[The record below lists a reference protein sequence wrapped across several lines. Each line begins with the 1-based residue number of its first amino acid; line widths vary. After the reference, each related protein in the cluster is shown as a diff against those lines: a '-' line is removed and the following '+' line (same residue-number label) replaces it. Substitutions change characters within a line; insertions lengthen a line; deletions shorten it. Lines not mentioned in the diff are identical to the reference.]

1 MAKPNYGF
9 EKRQRELEKKRKKA
23 EKAMKKAAGPAQ
35 PEPAERELPQGESA
49 APGEVASGSGEA
61 R

>member
-23 EKAMKKAAGPAQ
+23 EKAMKKSNPQDAEQPQSEDAPAVA
-35 PEPAERELPQGESA
+35 PAETGQDGA
-49 APGEVASGSGEA
+49 KA
-61 R
+61 

>member
-23 EKAMKKAAGPAQ
+23 EKAMKKSSPQDEQDQDQPQSGAPAVV
-35 PEPAERELPQGESA
+35 PAETGQDSA
-49 APGEVASGSGEA
+49 KA
-61 R
+61 

>member
-23 EKAMKKAAGPAQ
+23 EKAMKKSSPQDADQPQSDAPAVPAAETGQ
-35 PEPAERELPQGESA
+35 DSA
-49 APGEVASGSGEA
+49 KA
-61 R
+61 